1 MLMCICNRFFE
12 KNSKKIKE
20 GKEMRRTDIA
30 IESLNITKNNIG
42 EASGIPG
49 VLIDYEEKDDY
60 LVTKLSVRSREGAE
74 KTGKPEGEYVTIDA
88 PGVKYD
94 NSCLEAV
101 SHEIAKQIR
110 RIGSLKK
117 DNVIL
122 VVGLGNREITPDALG
137 CDVVSKIIIT
147 NHIKKQSPEILSE
160 GMRAVCAI
168 APGVLGTT
176 GMESLEITKGVS
188 EKLKPDIIIVIDA
201 LAAGEFSR
209 VSTTFQISDAGIA
222 PGSGVGNN
230 RDSFSEESL
239 GVKVIAIGVPTVVD
253 AKSICDCEIEGEP
266 MMVTPRDIDLVIKRC
281 AKTVALGIN
290 LALHEGFSVKDIEE
304 LS

>member
-1 MLMCICNRFFE
+1 
-12 KNSKKIKE
+12 
-20 GKEMRRTDIA
+20 MRRTDIA
-30 IESLNITKNNIG
+30 IESLNITKNNEK
-42 EASGIPG
+42 EACDIPG
-49 VLIDYEEKDDY
+49 VLVEHEDKNGFV
-60 LVTKLSVRSREGAE
+60 VTKLSVRSIDAAE
-74 KTGKPEGEYVTIDA
+74 KIGKPEGEYVTIDA
-88 PGVKYD
+88 PTVKYD

-101 SHEIAKQIR
+101 SYEIAKQIK
-110 RIGSLKK
+110 RIGKLKS
-117 DNVIL
+117 DSVIL

-137 CDVVSKIIIT
+137 CDVVSGIIIT
-147 NHIKKQSPEILSE
+147 NHIKKHSPEILSG

-230 RDSFSEESL
+230 RDAFSEESL
-239 GVKVIAIGVPTVVD
+239 GAKVIAIGVPTVVD
-253 AKSICDCEIEGEP
+253 AKSICDCEIKGEP

-281 AKTVALGIN
+281 SKTVALGIN
-290 LALHEGFSVKDIEE
+290 LAVHENLTIKDIEE
-304 LS
+304 LST